1 MSAAAAAA
9 AVPAP
14 LVTTATTAAG
24 PVPASSTNPFDD
36 DDNNNDHDGL
46 IPSSLPFSL
55 RNSAAVSTNPFDSN
69 DTQQGAASAASAGGG
84 DKRLLFVPS
93 LNPSSND
100 TRPKHNHVAAAAS
113 SSSHDVMTTFDSL
126 SNPFSNNTSNNGASS
141 VFEDVFAPP
150 LASALRSSTQTQ
162 QHVRRQTTN
171 EVLMNH
177 SDRQQGMK
185 QQGKQVSSVAGG
197 GTGVNHHQTSV
208 SLFEFP
214 DLDNQGT
221 TVKKPLFAR
230 RKTTSFVSSTGTEPL
245 ANAVDQEEKTMNHNT
260 TTSSSSNTAT
270 TSTSAASRLLSALS
284 SSNHGDKSTT
294 TKAAESSPM
303 KPTKLGSHSRSK
315 SDGMALRGTNGNTGD
330 HQDKEGTLGGW
341 LMRGGG
347 GSGGGGDNTVGTP
360 KRNKNKTTKQSI
372 MNKLTPGGRKNT
384 NKAGGVGGGGGGK
397 DKRMKNV
404 FVQCWP
410 YDDYHKEQEKYYQ
423 SIQERDYESGSP
435 TARKRRGGSKSKSGV
450 DLFGYN
456 SGSEEEDE
464 MNMMNRNNNSNNNDD
479 MRDEGMMLERPVDL
493 PSIKE
498 EVQNLSLF
506 DFETKAKDRA
516 ISIVSTWLFDSG
528 LIDEL
533 LVGGGMN
540 VTAATAGVGVGSNY
554 SVMSGNS
561 YNTLAAASVRTSEG
575 VEVGAHGFPLEGSFK
590 VDKEVEKLRMT
601 TQRELTLINTRLNDG
616 VAASGSEVQE
626 LVNAV
631 STTKSELGRLRELAT
646 YISSGYKDD
655 STLANNR
662 GDAKN
667 ALILSE
673 YPRLKRAINAR
684 RNVFRCFRELEFFSQ
699 IPLTCDR
706 LREELHQGEWTA
718 NEWNTIRDVCMEH
731 VELEILLVEA
741 EAGMKAWIDDEDD
754 GDDDSSMPSLRSNK
768 SLKKSWKGRQQ
779 AALLAGNHQVVDEFL
794 SQHVKNVWELG
805 DEIRMRILSGVG
817 SAYDLAL
824 QNPAGMVAL
833 VEAVEVYERAAD
845 QFKAS
850 RGGEYE
856 SNKNHLRFT
865 DMRAA
870 ALAQLYQDFE
880 LRGLEVFRAIH
891 MQAAD
896 MADESDALNSQFNAV
911 LRAATEL
918 VTEID
923 VVKNQMAPCFA
934 PHWHVEMLWSSCVA
948 HVCSNQIIQQIG
960 GPEGQ
965 NLPDLSVTQLLDLV
979 AWVEF
984 FRETIEDAF
993 PSIGSVSSKKTYFD
1007 ERPDLFAGNHK
1018 VVNMENAKDS
1028 LAWVNNM
1035 LWEVHRLAQD
1045 EFLLRTRSQ
1054 SDEWITKVYSAKH
1067 ETTQTREGRLVTSL
1081 CEDVFSLASVQLRT
1095 IRERLT
1101 KKSDALVMA
1110 VCLIFSQLRSKQLSS
1125 RNTFLTDLESCCAA
1139 ANDFQRMSEQVE
1151 DMVHDLI
1158 DHSELPQSSVQMLED
1173 SCGALV
1179 SLYSGDA
1186 VYAAQRAHGF
1196 IFEPIEEAISQDLFG
1211 PKWETEL
1218 TSNELAMTLTRT
1230 LDDFM
1235 GDLETFLDEF
1245 MLKKTVDAIVASSVV
1260 FYVKCLL
1267 LKAEK
1272 HNNNKQ
1278 PYFGDSAL
1286 AVERMDRDIKVMKDY
1301 FDGLAEA
1308 MPALNKV
1315 IEKEFAVLTTV
1326 QELIRIAAGISDSD
1340 ASDFILVLHKQVKD
1354 INITKHVVGD
1364 LWHLVQPTE
1373 ERTIWEQTESL
1384 EESLLAV
1391 CPPDNNKIAN
1401 NRMTVPGLRLDET
1414 LAKLCIESKR
1424 KRPVHAT
1431 VVENMLGSLKK
1442 NWATTN
1448 SEAELTKKS
1457 SM

>member
-1 MSAAAAAA
+1 MSASVPRKLVTNPFGNDSDEEESSDGFHNPF
-9 AVPAP
+9 AVKKSATPA
-14 LVTTATTAAG
+14 LATATTATTATVSAPLNTSG
-24 PVPASSTNPFDD
+24 IGSTNPFDNDRQDNDPLHKDATSKRQRNTTMAAAVTATAVSSTNPFDD
-36 DDNNNDHDGL
+36 SKTKPTNEEKDRPSL
-46 IPSSLPFSL
+46 TTTSTTTSSSSLF
-55 RNSAAVSTNPFDSN
+55 
-69 DTQQGAASAASAGGG
+69 
-84 DKRLLFVPS
+84 PS
-93 LNPSSND
+93 LNPSHND
-100 TRPKHNHVAAAAS
+100 TKPKRVTHTASKDVVTFDSSTNPFS
-113 SSSHDVMTTFDSL
+113 SSS
-126 SNPFSNNTSNNGASS
+126 SS
-141 VFEDVFAPP
+141 AAFEDVFAP
-150 LASALRSSTQTQ
+150 SSSSQPPPQ
-162 QHVRRQTTN
+162 PQPRHVRRQTTQAISMSSQSQK
-171 EVLMNH
+171 VTNH
-177 SDRQQGMK
+177 E
-185 QQGKQVSSVAGG
+185 
-197 GTGVNHHQTSV
+197 TST

-214 DLDNQGT
+214 DLDLAGDAT
-221 TVKKPLFAR
+221 TKKSMFAR
-230 RKTTSFVSSTGTEPL
+230 RKTTSLTTSTVPTSSEPL
-245 ANAVDQEEKTMNHNT
+245 ANAVDQEETEGERMIPSSSSCSTRISSNSYHGEKKSVG
-260 TTSSSSNTAT
+260 TSSSPAKPNVI
-270 TSTSAASRLLSALS
+270 
-284 SSNHGDKSTT
+284 KSH
-294 TKAAESSPM
+294 
-303 KPTKLGSHSRSK
+303 LRSK
-315 SDGMALRGTNGNTGD
+315 SDGMALKGAGGGKERGGGGGD
-330 HQDKEGTLGGW
+330 SSDKEMSSLGGW
-341 LMRGGG
+341 LRGGNKVANENPSSVMMNNNNNNNNNNSM
-347 GSGGGGDNTVGTP
+347 GSSFGTP
-360 KRNKNKTTKQSI
+360 KRTKGKQTF
-372 MNKLTPGGRKNT
+372 MNKLTPGGRKKNM
-384 NKAGGVGGGGGGK
+384 KEK
-397 DKRMKNV
+397 ERKKKKNV

-410 YDDYHKEQEKYYQ
+410 YDDYHKEQEKYYE
-423 SIQERDYESGSP
+423 SIQENGTPRSS
-435 TARKRRGGSKSKSGV
+435 TSSRKRWGDVNGKSLRRGGGGGDSSFG
-450 DLFGYN
+450 GYN
-456 SGSEEEDE
+456 SGSDDEDGIGMMMTSSSKDE
-464 MNMMNRNNNSNNNDD
+464 M
-479 MRDEGMMLERPVDL
+479 RDYANEGMLLERPADL
-493 PSIKE
+493 SSIKE
-498 EVQNLSLF
+498 AVQNLSLF
-506 DFETKAKDRA
+506 DFESKAKDRA

-533 LVGGGMN
+533 LVNGMSGYGGGTGMN
-540 VTAATAGVGVGSNY
+540 GPSGSNY
-554 SVMSGNS
+554 SMAGYS
-561 YNTLAAASVRTSEG
+561 YSTSVASVRSSEG

-590 VDKEVEKLRMT
+590 IDKEAEKLRAS

-646 YISSGYKDD
+646 YISSGYKED
-655 STLANNR
+655 STLANKKSND
-662 GDAKN
+662 GKN

-684 RNVFRCFRELEFFSQ
+684 RNIFRCFRELEFFSQ

-718 NEWNTIRDVCMEH
+718 NEWSTIRDVCMEH

-741 EAGMKAWIDDEDD
+741 EAGMKAWLDDEDD

-896 MADESDALNSQFNAV
+896 IADESDALNSQFNAV

-1007 ERPDLFAGNHK
+1007 ERPDLFAGNQK

-1110 VCLIFSQLRSKQLSS
+1110 VCLIFSQLRSKQLSA

-1151 DMVHDLI
+1151 DMVNDLI

-1196 IFEPIEEAISQDLFG
+1196 IFEPIEEAISEELFG
-1211 PKWETEL
+1211 PKWEVEL

-1230 LDDFM
+1230 LVR
-1235 GDLETFLDEF
+1235 GYEVTFSLWLF
-1245 MLKKTVDAIVASSVV
+1245 IFLTISVS
-1260 FYVKCLL
+1260 FL
-1267 LKAEK
+1267 
-1272 HNNNKQ
+1272 
-1278 PYFGDSAL
+1278 S
-1286 AVERMDRDIKVMKDY
+1286 I
-1301 FDGLAEA
+1301 
-1308 MPALNKV
+1308 
-1315 IEKEFAVLTTV
+1315 
-1326 QELIRIAAGISDSD
+1326 
-1340 ASDFILVLHKQVKD
+1340 FI
-1354 INITKHVVGD
+1354 G
-1364 LWHLVQPTE
+1364 
-1373 ERTIWEQTESL
+1373 
-1384 EESLLAV
+1384 
-1391 CPPDNNKIAN
+1391 
-1401 NRMTVPGLRLDET
+1401 
-1414 LAKLCIESKR
+1414 
-1424 KRPVHAT
+1424 
-1431 VVENMLGSLKK
+1431 
-1442 NWATTN
+1442 
-1448 SEAELTKKS
+1448 
-1457 SM
+1457 

>member
-1 MSAAAAAA
+1 MSASVPRKLVTNPFGNDSDEEESSDGFHNPFAVKKSTPATAAA
-9 AVPAP
+9 
-14 LVTTATTAAG
+14 TTATATAPLNTSGVGSTNPFDNDHQQDNDPLHKDATSKRQRNTKTAA
-24 PVPASSTNPFDD
+24 VSSTNPFDD
-36 DDNNNDHDGL
+36 SKTKPNEEKDR
-46 IPSSLPFSL
+46 PSSTTATSL
-55 RNSAAVSTNPFDSN
+55 F
-69 DTQQGAASAASAGGG
+69 
-84 DKRLLFVPS
+84 PS
-93 LNPSSND
+93 LNPSHND
-100 TRPKHNHVAAAAS
+100 TKPKRVTHTASKDVVTFDSSTNPFTS
-113 SSSHDVMTTFDSL
+113 SSS
-126 SNPFSNNTSNNGASS
+126 TSSS
-141 VFEDVFAPP
+141 AAFEDVFAP
-150 LASALRSSTQTQ
+150 SSSSQPR
-162 QHVRRQTTN
+162 HARRQTTQAISMSSQSQT
-171 EVLMNH
+171 VTNH
-177 SDRQQGMK
+177 P
-185 QQGKQVSSVAGG
+185 
-197 GTGVNHHQTSV
+197 TST

-214 DLDNQGT
+214 DLDLAGSSSKGGVAAAGATNGGPM
-221 TVKKPLFAR
+221 KKAIFAR
-230 RKTTSFVSSTGTEPL
+230 RKTTSLTTSTVPTASEPL
-245 ANAVDQEEKTMNHNT
+245 ANAVDQEETVAERMIPSSSSSTRISSNSYHGEKKFVG
-260 TTSSSSNTAT
+260 TSSSPAKPNVI
-270 TSTSAASRLLSALS
+270 
-284 SSNHGDKSTT
+284 KSH
-294 TKAAESSPM
+294 
-303 KPTKLGSHSRSK
+303 LRSK
-315 SDGMALRGTNGNTGD
+315 SDGMALKGSGGGKERGGGGD
-330 HQDKEGTLGGW
+330 SSDKEMSSLGGW
-341 LMRGGG
+341 LRGGNKVANENPSSSVMMNNNNNNSS
-347 GSGGGGDNTVGTP
+347 SGMGPSFGTP
-360 KRNKNKTTKQSI
+360 KRTKGKQTF
-372 MNKLTPGGRKNT
+372 MNKLTPSGRKKNM
-384 NKAGGVGGGGGGK
+384 KEK
-397 DKRMKNV
+397 ERKKKKNV

-410 YDDYHKEQEKYYQ
+410 YDDYHKEQEKYYE
-423 SIQERDYESGSP
+423 SIQENGTPSSNSS
-435 TARKRRGGSKSKSGV
+435 RKRWGDVNGKSLRRGDSSFG
-450 DLFGYN
+450 GYN
-456 SGSEEEDE
+456 SGSDEEDGIG
-464 MNMMNRNNNSNNNDD
+464 MMVTRSSSNNNNNNE
-479 MRDEGMMLERPVDL
+479 MRDYANEGMLLERPADL
-493 PSIKE
+493 SSIKE
-498 EVQNLSLF
+498 AVQNLSLF
-506 DFETKAKDRA
+506 DFESKAKNRA

-533 LVGGGMN
+533 LVNGLSGYGGGTGMN
-540 VTAATAGVGVGSNY
+540 GPAGSNY
-554 SVMSGNS
+554 SMAGYS
-561 YNTLAAASVRTSEG
+561 YSTSVASVRSSEG

-590 VDKEVEKLRMT
+590 IDKEAEKLRAT

-646 YISSGYKDD
+646 YISSGYKED
-655 STLANNR
+655 STLANKKSND
-662 GDAKN
+662 GKN

-684 RNVFRCFRELEFFSQ
+684 RNIFRCFRELEFFSQ

-718 NEWNTIRDVCMEH
+718 NEWSTIRDVCMEH

-741 EAGMKAWIDDEDD
+741 EAGMKAWLDDEDD

-896 MADESDALNSQFNAV
+896 IADESDALNSQFNAV

-1007 ERPDLFAGNHK
+1007 ERPDLFAGNQK

-1110 VCLIFSQLRSKQLSS
+1110 VCLIFSQLRSKQLSA

-1151 DMVHDLI
+1151 DMVNDLI

-1196 IFEPIEEAISQDLFG
+1196 IFEPIEEAISEELFG
-1211 PKWETEL
+1211 PKWEVEL

-1230 LDDFM
+1230 LVRGYEVTFFLSLFIFFNNLCFVSFDFYRM
-1235 GDLETFLDEF
+1235 ISWVTLRPFL
-1245 MLKKTVDAIVASSVV
+1245 
-1260 FYVKCLL
+1260 
-1267 LKAEK
+1267 
-1272 HNNNKQ
+1272 
-1278 PYFGDSAL
+1278 
-1286 AVERMDRDIKVMKDY
+1286 
-1301 FDGLAEA
+1301 
-1308 MPALNKV
+1308 
-1315 IEKEFAVLTTV
+1315 
-1326 QELIRIAAGISDSD
+1326 
-1340 ASDFILVLHKQVKD
+1340 
-1354 INITKHVVGD
+1354 
-1364 LWHLVQPTE
+1364 
-1373 ERTIWEQTESL
+1373 
-1384 EESLLAV
+1384 
-1391 CPPDNNKIAN
+1391 
-1401 NRMTVPGLRLDET
+1401 
-1414 LAKLCIESKR
+1414 
-1424 KRPVHAT
+1424 
-1431 VVENMLGSLKK
+1431 
-1442 NWATTN
+1442 TN
-1448 SEAELTKKS
+1448 SCLRKLWTHWLHRLLCFMSNACYSRQKNTTITNNHILATRH
-1457 SM
+1457 